1 MFQYSLLSNIMC
13 NFTDAFQLQICC
25 LSHALTL
32 CDDTLPKSFSVK
44 LRPDAFSFSSKS
56 SFWFSSYFR
65 SLFLSCHTRRPTST
79 QTHTHVAHN
88 HAGRMRGQHGERPTE
103 RKRENP
109 CLFTTTCFEYCFA
122 ILCQAGLLKS
132 NSVSLIRKGED
143 GEWRGGIP
151 TQEGELWERS
161 WCSLS
166 IISDSWNYG
175 LHLPLIQD

>member
-1 MFQYSLLSNIMC
+1 MLSLCVMTLSQSLLVSNSDQ
-13 NFTDAFQLQICC
+13 THS
-25 LSHALTL
+25 LSHPSHHFGFLHI
-32 CDDTLPKSFSVK
+32 FG
-44 LRPDAFSFSSKS
+44 
-56 SFWFSSYFR
+56 
-65 SLFLSCHTRRPTST
+65 LFLSCHTRRPTST